1 MNTSSER
8 ATWTNRW
15 AFILVTIGSSVGLGN
30 IWRFPY
36 IAGTQ
41 GGSAFVV
48 IYLFFVLL
56 IGIPLLMAETMIG
69 RRGRGNPVISMLKVA
84 EESGR
89 SPWWGLVGWLG
100 TIGALLILGYYSVV
114 SGWIVDYFWK
124 MLIGARFE
132 DQAAAEAGFAAL
144 LSNPGELILCH
155 SLFMLLTVGVV
166 ARGVVSGIE
175 RANRVMMPL
184 LFLILLCLTLWG
196 GIAGDM
202 KQAIR
207 FMFAFKPEAIDKE
220 VVLSALGHAFFSLS
234 LGMGVIIA
242 YGSYFKQGAS
252 IAHASFWVAMA
263 GILVGLLAGLAIFS
277 LTFAYGLEP
286 GSGPGLILQTLPLT
300 FAHMPG
306 GRVFGLFFFM
316 LVVFAAW
323 TSAISLLE
331 PFTAWLNERAG
342 FTRVRAA
349 VSCGLFSWFL
359 GICVCLSFNV
369 WSDYRWFG
377 KNLLEL
383 LDYWSTC
390 IAMPVTGLAVAIF
403 VGWMIKRQVA
413 RDEIALPNEMFAI
426 WQMILRYLAPLSILF
441 IFAHNLGLLGN
452 LSFPAVE
459 IPESLLWGIPE
470 ALRRVMSSIPTILFL
485 LFTLAA
491 VVYRSRRFAIL
502 ALLPMVAVVI
512 YRLGNFSVETPLGL
526 LMGVL
531 DDVVRAVDN
540 ILGILVVGLVVAV
553 DLYRSRKK

>member
-1 MNTSSER
+1 MNTSSPER

-41 GGSAFVV
+41 GGSAFV
-48 IYLFFVLL
+48 ILYLFFVLL
-56 IGIPLLMAETMIG
+56 IGIPLLMAETLIG

-84 EESGR
+84 EESNR

-124 MLIGARFE
+124 MLIGERFE
-132 DQAAAEAGFAAL
+132 TQAAAEAGFTAL
-144 LSNPGELILCH
+144 QANPGELILCH
-155 SLFMLLTVGVV
+155 TLFMLLTIGVV

-175 RANRVMMPL
+175 RANRVMMPA

-202 KQAIR
+202 PQAIH
-207 FMFAFKPEAIDKE
+207 FMFAFKPKAIDQE

-252 IAHASFWVAMA
+252 ITHASFWVAMA

-277 LTFAYGLEP
+277 LTFAHGLKP

-306 GRVFGLFFFM
+306 GRVFGLFFFL
-316 LVVFAAW
+316 LVIFAAW

-342 FTRVRAA
+342 FTRMYAA
-349 VSCGLFSWFL
+349 FCGGAFSWLL
-359 GICVCLSFNV
+359 GIGVCFSFNL

-377 KNLLEL
+377 KNLFEL

-390 IAMPVTGLAVAIF
+390 IAMPVSGIAVAIF
-403 VGWMIKRQVA
+403 VGWIIKREVA
-413 RDEIALPNEMFAI
+413 REEIALPPRMFTV
-426 WQMILRYLAPLSILF
+426 WQAILRYVVPFAILL
-441 IFAHNLGLLGN
+441 IFAHNLGLLAYWNTRIVVPITGVAAAIYISQR
-452 LSFPAVE
+452 LKREQETVWQLLLRYLVPLTILLICAY
-459 IPESLLWGIPE
+459 SLLE
-470 ALRRVMSSIPTILFL
+470 
-485 LFTLAA
+485 
-491 VVYRSRRFAIL
+491 
-502 ALLPMVAVVI
+502 
-512 YRLGNFSVETPLGL
+512 
-526 LMGVL
+526 
-531 DDVVRAVDN
+531 
-540 ILGILVVGLVVAV
+540 
-553 DLYRSRKK
+553 